1 MLTILRSSTMVVPAK
16 EWQVVTSTTSMILN
30 VGNNSHVSWQR
41 DTMGR
46 SRPRPITLASL
57 AASSRQHTI
66 FRTSAPALED
76 AVCPLNCGLLNH
88 ALDDTR
94 ALGAYLE
101 SSHGTISEGEPI
113 LRPPSTNLSVWR
125 RSRNGTR
132 QPTPPVAPLRKR
144 HDMDAPSLNPRTLG
158 TAAATTPPGAAAK
171 NWNPS
176 FNYMC

>member
-1 MLTILRSSTMVVPAK
+1 
-16 EWQVVTSTTSMILN
+16 
-30 VGNNSHVSWQR
+30 
-41 DTMGR
+41 MGR
-46 SRPRPITLASL
+46 SHPRPITLASL

-76 AVCPLNCGLLNH
+76 AVCPLNCGPRNH

-101 SSHGTISEGEPI
+101 SSHGTISEGEPTTTI
-113 LRPPSTNLSVWR
+113 DKLERVEAFTQPQPMDNHSHCRSLSST
-125 RSRNGTR
+125 RNGTR
-132 QPTPPVAPLRKR
+132 QPMPPVAPLRKR

-171 NWNPS
+171 N
-176 FNYMC
+176 